1 MFIEQSHN
9 TLFEQQGYVVLPLLE
24 QKDISYL
31 ESLYIESASD
41 AQVKEPFY
49 TSVWSPNRAY
59 RKFVYEKVSPI
70 MFNQVAKFLLDSEPI
85 FSNFHVKKS
94 GGDSALIP
102 HQDWNFVDETKHQSM
117 TIWCPLT
124 NVDEKNGALQV
135 VSGSHRMNNYVRGR
149 FFDSPFENIRDTVVK
164 AKMTSIPM
172 KTGEAIFFHSRL
184 IHASSP
190 NFSNNTRVAASVV
203 VVPNGTP
210 IVHDVLDRKSATV
223 KRMKVT
229 PDFFYNYS
237 CYDDLLGIA
246 GIEQGTYRYEAISG
260 IELDAVCGKRHY

>member
-1 MFIEQSHN
+1 MFIEQCHN
-9 TLFEQQGYVVLPLLE
+9 TLFQQQGYLVLPLLE
-24 QKDISYL
+24 EKDILYL
-31 ESLYIESASD
+31 ENLYAESESD
-41 AQVKEPFY
+41 AQVKESFY
-49 TSVWSPNRAY
+49 TSVWSPNKAY

-70 MFNQVAKFLLDSEPI
+70 MFNRVAKFLLDSEPI
-85 FSNFHVKKS
+85 FSNFHVKKG

-135 VSGSHRMNNYVRGR
+135 LLGSHRMSNYVRGR
-149 FFDSPFENIRDTVVK
+149 FFDSPFNSFRDTAVK
-164 AKMTSIPM
+164 AKMTSVPM
-172 KTGEAIFFHSRL
+172 KAGEAIFFHSRL

-190 NFSNNTRVAASVV
+190 NFSNDTRVAASVV
-203 VVPNGTP
+203 VAPNGTP

-223 KRMKVT
+223 KRMNVS

-237 CYDDLLGIA
+237 CYDDVLGVA
-246 GIEQGTYRYEAISG
+246 GIEQGPYRNEAISE
-260 IELDAVCGKRHY
+260 IELDAVCGRA